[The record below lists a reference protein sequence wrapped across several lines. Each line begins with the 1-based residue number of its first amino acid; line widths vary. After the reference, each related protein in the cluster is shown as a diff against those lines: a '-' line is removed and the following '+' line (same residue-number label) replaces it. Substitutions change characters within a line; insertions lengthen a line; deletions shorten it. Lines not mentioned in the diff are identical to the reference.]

1 MRSYRYIQLDANE
14 VRIGD
19 VPELLNDYKMLVDV
33 LKKMVEEHGQVYHEA
48 SAASTT
54 I

>member
-14 VRIGD
+14 LRLGD
-19 VPELLNDYKMLVDV
+19 VPELLDDYKMLVDV
-33 LKKMVEEHGQVYHEA
+33 LKKMVEEHGK
-48 SAASTT
+48 